1 MMGGNITGMLIAAAA
16 FVLAFGVARAWFKWL
31 RRRQEARDEVRGRQ
45 QQSRQVRR
53 AQQRQQK
60 KRHE

>member
-16 FVLAFGVARAWFKWL
+16 FVLAFGVARAVIRWL
-31 RRRQEARDEVRGRQ
+31 RRRQGGRDEARARQ

-53 AQQRQQK
+53 AQERQQK
-60 KRHE
+60 KRS